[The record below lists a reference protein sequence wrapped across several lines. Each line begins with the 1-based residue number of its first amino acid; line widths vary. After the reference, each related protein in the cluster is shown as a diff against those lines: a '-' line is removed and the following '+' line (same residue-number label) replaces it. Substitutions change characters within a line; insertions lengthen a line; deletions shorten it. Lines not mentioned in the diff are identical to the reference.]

1 MLDQLRIRYP
11 RFMDSLF
18 PKLKEIFGDGEDMS
32 RKAARGCGQ
41 GSLVR
46 GQTAVIG
53 QDGELGI

>member
-1 MLDQLRIRYP
+1 
-11 RFMDSLF
+11 MDSLF